1 MAFGNLVDVLKS
13 VSNEICGPI
22 LANRA
27 YVDGILVGKNVGV
40 TLPEVTPQ
48 TIEIEAMGKLS
59 LPMWH
64 LLEDMEAKVTKPGT
78 DLGLGRML
86 GAKKLALEIRWAQE
100 AVGPSGDMR
109 EFGCKAF
116 ITGIPKSLPGSEL
129 SPGETTEN
137 ELTYAVLRY
146 QLFVDE
152 EEMICV
158 DRLAGKCEIAGVNYA
173 KDIEKY
179 L

>member
-1 MAFGNLVDVLKS
+1 MAFGNLLSTLKS
-13 VSNEICGPI
+13 VSKEITGPV
-22 LANRA
+22 LASRA
-27 YVDGILVGKNVGV
+27 YVDGALVGKNVGV

-86 GAKKLALEIRWAQE
+86 GGKKLSLEIRWAQE

-129 SPGETTEN
+129 TPGEATEN

-152 EEMICV
+152 EEMICI
-158 DRLAGKCEIAGVNYA
+158 DRLATKCMVAGIDYA
-173 KDIEKY
+173 KDIEQY